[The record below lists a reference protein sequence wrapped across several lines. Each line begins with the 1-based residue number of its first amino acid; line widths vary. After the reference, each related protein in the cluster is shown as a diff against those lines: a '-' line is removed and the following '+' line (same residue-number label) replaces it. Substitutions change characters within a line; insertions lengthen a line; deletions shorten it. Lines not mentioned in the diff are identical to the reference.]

1 MMSKIVVEEF
11 DVCHKFMNEEIKYF
25 LLVKKKEN
33 TWKLAMLLA
42 VQTLVF
48 LFLMI
53 RIILGVKS
61 KFFQKL

>member
-11 DVCHKFMNEEIKYF
+11 DVCHKFMNEEINYF

>member
-61 KFFQKL
+61 NFFQKL

>member
-1 MMSKIVVEEF
+1 MSKIVVEEF

-61 KFFQKL
+61 KIFQKL

>member
-11 DVCHKFMNEEIKYF
+11 DVCHKFMNEEINYF

-61 KFFQKL
+61 NFFQKL